1 MRVGLPVWGPKTS
14 SRTLALPWEINEK
27 SLKGFEQENDL
38 ITLNV
43 SLCLVSSCFN
53 HGVQLTASCHW
64 AGFYFYTDSNN
75 SGNYMD
81 KALTICIANSHSIPR
96 VASVWLHALRILDR
110 QGLGNLKAN
119 PKIIS

>member
-1 MRVGLPVWGPKTS
+1 MRLVYNETDMRVGLPVWGPKTS

-38 ITLNV
+38 ITLHV

-81 KALTICIANSHSIPR
+81 KALTICIANFLLTLIPF
-96 VASVWLHALRILDR
+96 
-110 QGLGNLKAN
+110 QGLPVSGYML
-119 PKIIS
+119 